1 MVKRLSMLLII
12 MILAILAL
20 LFAAKYPTGPNTVS
34 FDDPINLLMSLGTLI
49 VLLLP
54 PVILSFFNHL
64 VLNIISSIYQAFI
77 VLTFLGLIIVGF
89 VIPSV
94 WIVAIGVLGVII
106 GISSIV
112 VTILDSKKKAYSV
125 PNQHL

>member
-1 MVKRLSMLLII
+1 MVKRFSMLII
-12 MILAILAL
+12 TILAIGTL
-20 LFAAKYPTGPNTVS
+20 LFAAKNPTGPNTVS
-34 FDDPINLLMSLGTLI
+34 FDEPLNLLMSLGTLI

-64 VLNIISSIYQAFI
+64 VLNIIFAIYQAFI

-89 VIPSV
+89 VIPSS
-94 WIVAIGVLGVII
+94 WIIAIGALGAIV

-112 VTILDSKKKAYSV
+112 VTILDPGKKANSV
-125 PNQHL
+125 SN

>member
-1 MVKRLSMLLII
+1 MVKRVSMLLII
-12 MILAILAL
+12 MILAIAAL
-20 LFAAKYPTGPNTVS
+20 LLAAKNPTGPNTVS
-34 FDDPINLLMSLGTLI
+34 FDDPLNLFMSLGVLV

-64 VLNIISSIYQAFI
+64 ALNIISAIYQTFI

-89 VIPSV
+89 VIPNV
-94 WIVAIGVLGVII
+94 WIMSIGVLGAIV

-112 VTILDSKKKAYSV
+112 VTILESNKKVYSV
-125 PNQHL
+125 LN

>member
-1 MVKRLSMLLII
+1 MLII
-12 MILAILAL
+12 TILAIGAL
-20 LFAAKYPTGPNTVS
+20 LFAAKNPTGPNTVS
-34 FDDPINLLMSLGTLI
+34 FDEPLNLLMSLGTLI

-64 VLNIISSIYQAFI
+64 VLNIIFAIYQAFI

-89 VIPSV
+89 VIPSS
-94 WIVAIGVLGVII
+94 WLIAIGALGAIV

-112 VTILDSKKKAYSV
+112 VTILDPGKKANSV
-125 PNQHL
+125 SN